1 MHLPNWV
8 SAVEK
13 LAIEE
18 RLEDWTNQLEATGID
33 ISELAV
39 SLKKP
44 LRPLW
49 ISQKTVIWLNEVP
62 DSDSWSFTPII
73 LLSASSSDTTVQL
86 QITSEFSWHYIPG
99 AGDDE
104 ESWAR
109 GLTPFLFWKNAVDLI
124 DGGPEICNQR
134 VAEIVEKDRVYRAQ
148 RGQSAPHIISKSSK
162 VLGNCHNITVD
173 GMNFHF
179 LCLDSYRL
187 TDQESRGCIVE
198 QKSHYWLASTS
209 VAVGSTQNGQILVPN
224 QTLCPTNII
233 LYVNFHI
240 AIVSLFLCSGKCT
253 TRC

>member
-73 LLSASSSDTTVQL
+73 LLSASSSDTTFQP

-134 VAEIVEKDRVYRAQ
+134 VADIVEKDRVYRAQ
-148 RGQSAPHIISKSSK
+148 RGQSSSQIILKPSK

-173 GMNFHF
+173 GMDFHS
-179 LCLDSYRL
+179 LCLDSYGL
-187 TDQESRGCIVE
+187 TDQESAGCIVE
-198 QKSHYWLASTS
+198 HKSHY
-209 VAVGSTQNGQILVPN
+209 
-224 QTLCPTNII
+224 
-233 LYVNFHI
+233 
-240 AIVSLFLCSGKCT
+240 
-253 TRC
+253 